1 MKIISKNFKLLT
13 VFLLVLGITGCS
25 DDDDNNAPA
34 PAVCAADAGTLTAD
48 ASSVSLLN
56 GTATISATANGDIVV
71 PTDYDITY
79 VLTSGTNLVI
89 EAAGPNPTFTVTE
102 SGLYTIHTLV
112 AETSD
117 NTDANFLDLSVIN
130 FGTTT
135 GGDVLDIVTNNNLC
149 ASLDVTG
156 APINVLFTVV
166 ELALDSGLTSLAA
179 ALTATD
185 LVSTLQGDGPFTVF
199 APDNDAFTTLL
210 NDTGLDLDNLT
221 TEQEALVTNI
231 LLNHV
236 IIGSTISS
244 TDLVSAG
251 AGYELTAATNA
262 DGDNLNI
269 YFNTSSGVVLNG
281 QSTVENANNT
291 ADNGIVHIVDT
302 VIALP
307 TVVTFATAD
316 PNFDSLE
323 ASLAEADGSAS
334 NPMYIPTLMGD
345 GPFTVFAPDNDAF
358 VALLNSNMAWNSPA
372 DIDDDLLNAVLAHHV
387 LNGNVRAEDLSDGA
401 MEPTLEG
408 DMITIN
414 LPGNDGNPAKI
425 TDGAGNTD
433 IDITVVNVQA
443 NNGVIHV
450 IETVL
455 IPNTTN

>member
-1 MKIISKNFKLLT
+1 MKIISKTLKLLT
-13 VFLLVLGITGCS
+13 VFLLVLGVAGCS
-25 DDDDNNAPA
+25 DDDDGNDQNPNA
-34 PAVCAADAGTLTAD
+34 CAADAGTLTAD
-48 ASSVSLLN
+48 EDSVSLLS
-56 GTATISATANGDIVV
+56 GSASISATANGDIVV
-71 PTDYDITY
+71 PANYDVTY

-89 EAAGPNPTFTVTE
+89 EQAGANPSFNVTE

-117 NTDANFLDLSVIN
+117 NTDPNFLDLSVIN

-135 GGDVLDIVTNNNLC
+135 GGDVLDIVTTNNLC
-149 ASLDVTG
+149 ASLDVAG

-166 ELALDSGLTSLAA
+166 ELALDSGLSSLAA

-185 LVSTLQGDGPFTVF
+185 LVSVLQGDGPFTVF
-199 APDNDAFTTLL
+199 APDNDAFATLL
-210 NDTGLDLDNLT
+210 ADTGLDLDNLS
-221 TEQEALVTNI
+221 TEEETLVTNI

-236 IIGSTISS
+236 ISGSDISS

-251 AGYELTAATNA
+251 AGYELTGAVNA

-269 YFNTSSGVVLNG
+269 YFNTSNGVVLNG
-281 QSTVENANNT
+281 QSTVDNPDNT

-316 PNFDSLE
+316 PNFDNLE
-323 ASLAEADGSAS
+323 ASLAEADGSAAD
-334 NPMYIPTLMGD
+334 PMYIPTLMGD

-372 DIDDDLLNAVLAHHV
+372 DIDDDLLNSVLAHHV
-387 LNGNVRAEDLSDGA
+387 ANGNIRAEDLNDGDMA
-401 MEPTLEG
+401 PTLEG

-450 IETVL
+450 IESVL
-455 IPNTTN
+455 IPDTTN